1 MIKKILIKK
10 FRKTSINK
18 EYLDLCRL
26 VQKYPEICIGKVRQ
40 FFYCNYIENRYKHLG
55 WFCKF
60 TKKYGLSI
68 NVRG

>member
-1 MIKKILIKK
+1 MIKRFIIKH

-26 VQKYPEICIGKVRQ
+26 AQKYPEICIGKVRQ
-40 FFYCNYIENRYKHLG
+40 FFYCNYIENLYKHLG

-68 NVRG
+68 KVRG